1 MSERDIFLAAIEI
14 ADAAK
19 RSDFLDQQCG
29 GDDQLRSR
37 VESLLA
43 SHADAGSFLN
53 HPVARVSN
61 VSTPKADGTAATG
74 VIDPLRADGSAA
86 SPSGIVND
94 DEIDEL
100 LASYLSP
107 SSRSDAMGKLGHYDV
122 LAHLGRGA
130 FGIVL
135 KAFDEKLHRIVA
147 IKVLSPQLAS
157 TSPARRRFL
166 REARSAAAIRHDNVV
181 AIHAVEEH
189 PIPYLVMEYIPG
201 KTLQQALD
209 DQGPLAIDEV
219 LRLSQQIAAGLAAAH
234 SQGLIHRDIKPGNIL
249 LEDGIQ
255 WKVKLTDFGLARA
268 ADDASVSQ
276 SGTIAGTPMYM
287 SPEQAHSRAID
298 QRSDLFSLG
307 SVMYQM
313 VSGRPPFRAAS
324 TLAVLKRVTEDVPR
338 PIREIVPEV
347 PEWLCSII
355 SRLQEKRPEDRFQT
369 AAEVESVLSRC
380 LREVQ
385 KSVSIPR
392 SIPLNLAASGNGGLR
407 ATERS
412 GATEGRTQPT
422 ASTGSML
429 WVVLILVAIGV
440 AGTLAAGATFV
451 AGGYRWFNI
460 TQREVTSSD
469 AEELNG
475 TFAPEGFAD
484 QAAEVAHKAV
494 LDGHF
499 FEQPEPSNVPARAIA
514 PFTAID
520 AERFQ
525 TEWATHLGVPA
536 ELTLPTGNQLML
548 IPPGEFQMGTT
559 PEEAALLVQLL
570 TQAGHSGFDLFV
582 AGSSSPQ
589 HQVRLT
595 QPFYMGKYEIT
606 VGQFRQFAAETGYVS
621 TMDRLTEKRF
631 LWTDF
636 GDGDEATNRAVLGV
650 SWNDAQAYCSWLS
663 DKIGGTV
670 SLPSEAQWEY
680 ACRAGTTT
688 PWYFG
693 NDFTMGKDHIVA
705 KPENLWPP
713 SDVGTKKPNPFGL
726 HDMHGNVDEWCLDW
740 HQAGFY
746 AISPTDD
753 PVMLNNPLDVN
764 SGRVARGGSS
774 FAASWWSQSTTRAWD
789 YPESPVGAKGFR
801 IVVQGDLSKLTDTSK
816 PAAEPVTPPAA
827 PPAAPP
833 DAEPAAT

>member
-1 MSERDIFLAAIEI
+1 MSERDIFLAALEI

-19 RSDFLDQQCG
+19 RGEFLTQQCG
-29 GDDQLRSR
+29 NDTQLRSK

-43 SHADAGSFLN
+43 SHAEAGSFLD

-61 VSTPKADGTAATG
+61 VSAPNPDVASTGVLGHNRDEGSVTFTAA
-74 VIDPLRADGSAA
+74 AC
-86 SPSGIVND
+86 ND
-94 DEIDEL
+94 DEVDEL
-100 LASYLSP
+100 LASFLSP
-107 SSRSDAMGKLGHYDV
+107 SLRPDALGKLGHYDV

-189 PIPYLVMEYIPG
+189 PIPYLVMEFIPG

-234 SQGLIHRDIKPGNIL
+234 AQGLIHRDIKPGNIL
-249 LEDGIQ
+249 LEEGIQ

-324 TLAVLKRVTEDVPR
+324 TLAVLKRVTEDAPR
-338 PIREIVPEV
+338 PIREIMPEV
-347 PEWLCSII
+347 PEWLCGII
-355 SRLQEKRPEDRFQT
+355 SRLQAKQPDDRIQT
-369 AAEVESVLSRC
+369 AAEVEAVLSRC

-385 KSVSIPR
+385 R
-392 SIPLNLAASGNGGLR
+392 SSTMPSTITLNLAPSGHDQIQTLQK
-407 ATERS
+407 E
-412 GATEGRTQPT
+412 TQPSAAEGT
-422 ASTGSML
+422 ML
-429 WVVLILVAIGV
+429 WVVLTLAAVCV

-451 AGGYRWFNI
+451 AGGYKWFQLSPPEI
-460 TQREVTSSD
+460 TT
-469 AEELNG
+469 AEQFDE
-475 TFAPEGFAD
+475 TFAPEGFAE
-484 QAAEVAHKAV
+484 QAGNSIPNAV
-494 LDGHF
+494 LDGHAI
-499 FEQPEPSNVPARAIA
+499 EEPGIGSTPAWANA
-514 PFTAID
+514 PFPPID
-520 AERFQ
+520 AQRFQ
-525 TEWATHLGVPA
+525 NEWAKHLNIPSA
-536 ELTLPTGNQLML
+536 LKLTTGDELML

-559 PEEAALLVQLL
+559 AEEAALLVQML
-570 TQAGHSGFDLFV
+570 TQAGHGAFELFV

-589 HQVRLT
+589 HRVRLT
-595 QPFYMGKYEIT
+595 QPFYMGKYEVT
-606 VGQFRQFAAETGYVS
+606 VGQFSHFVSETGYVT
-621 TMDRLTEKRF
+621 TMANLPEKRF
-631 LWTDF
+631 LWTDS
-636 GDGDEATNRAVLGV
+636 GEGEEASNRAVIGV
-650 SWNDAQAYCSWLS
+650 SWVDAQAYCNWLS
-663 DKIGGTV
+663 EKTGAIV
-670 SLPSEAQWEY
+670 SLPTEAQWEY

-693 NDFTMGKDHIVA
+693 NDFTMGKDHVVA
-705 KPENLWPP
+705 KPESPWPP
-713 SDVGTKKPNPFGL
+713 SNVGTKKPNPFGL

-740 HQAGFY
+740 HQTGFY
-746 AISPTDD
+746 AISPVDD
-753 PVMLNNPLDVN
+753 PVMLNNPLDNN
-764 SGRVARGGSS
+764 SGRVARGGNS
-774 FAASWWSQSTTRAWD
+774 FAASWWSQATTRTWD
-789 YPESPVGAKGFR
+789 FPESPILAKGFR
-801 IVVQGDLSKLTDTSK
+801 IVVAGDFTKLVESQPAPDTLPTS
-816 PAAEPVTPPAA
+816 EPS
-827 PPAAPP
+827 
-833 DAEPAAT
+833 EI